1 MGCALV
7 GGRRGRRGCLRWS
20 KCDALQTGLQL
31 DALPC
36 IISSAVNIK
45 IDSSIDIIDTIGEVT
60 DTATV
65 MMHSVV
71 ITSTIPSNVAPS
83 AVTALAVHQKTGN

>member
-1 MGCALV
+1 MTPYLLNYAGVCIWGGFLGCALV

-36 IISSAVNIK
+36 IISGAINVK
-45 IDSSIDIIDTIGEVT
+45 IESSIDIIDIIGEIT

-65 MMHSVV
+65 MMSCG
-71 ITSTIPSNVAPS
+71 A
-83 AVTALAVHQKTGN
+83 